1 MPDIA
6 GSAVAGLIAAL
17 TATTILGAA
26 KWIHLKYLQRLD
38 VKQIREVLTT
48 GRKRVMD
55 ATLPG
60 DVLRAAQYNL
70 IIKQLR
76 VALDHTTSKLPYA
89 KRKDIFDALDWYHV
103 KFLYATKNERDN
115 PVFRDLPDGSWPTT
129 EMQESQA
136 VDKFKGNVQS
146 EWGEEDPQG
155 AGRFFAPHGVALDSR
170 GDLYVGE
177 VAFSYS
183 HRQAPPDAKVLRKY
197 ARV

>member
-1 MPDIA
+1 M
-6 GSAVAGLIAAL
+6 AGLIAAL
-17 TATTILGAA
+17 TATIILGAA
-26 KWIHLKYLQRLD
+26 KWIQLKYLQRLD

-103 KFLYATKNERDN
+103 KFLYATKDERDN

-136 VDKFKGNVQS
+136 VDKFKRLES
-146 EWGEEDPQG
+146 IKWLKLKPYTS
-155 AGRFFAPHGVALDSR
+155 A
-170 GDLYVGE
+170 
-177 VAFSYS
+177 
-183 HRQAPPDAKVLRKY
+183 
-197 ARV
+197 

>member
-1 MPDIA
+1 M
-6 GSAVAGLIAAL
+6 AGLIAAL

-103 KFLYATKNERDN
+103 KSLYATKVERDN
-115 PVFRDLPDGSWPTT
+115 PVFRDLLDGSWPTT

-136 VDKFKGNVQS
+136 VDKFKRLES
-146 EWGEEDPQG
+146 IKWLKLKPYTS
-155 AGRFFAPHGVALDSR
+155 A
-170 GDLYVGE
+170 
-177 VAFSYS
+177 
-183 HRQAPPDAKVLRKY
+183 
-197 ARV
+197 

>member
-1 MPDIA
+1 M
-6 GSAVAGLIAAL
+6 AGLIAAL

-103 KFLYATKNERDN
+103 KFLYATIS
-115 PVFRDLPDGSWPTT
+115 GSGKAPSALSPLRCVV
-129 EMQESQA
+129 E
-136 VDKFKGNVQS
+136 
-146 EWGEEDPQG
+146 
-155 AGRFFAPHGVALDSR
+155 FA
-170 GDLYVGE
+170 
-177 VAFSYS
+177 
-183 HRQAPPDAKVLRKY
+183 DA
-197 ARV
+197 

>member
-1 MPDIA
+1 M
-6 GSAVAGLIAAL
+6 AGLIAAL

-103 KFLYATKNERDN
+103 KFLYATKDERDN

-136 VDKFKGNVQS
+136 VDKFKRLES
-146 EWGEEDPQG
+146 IKWLKLKPYTS
-155 AGRFFAPHGVALDSR
+155 A
-170 GDLYVGE
+170 
-177 VAFSYS
+177 
-183 HRQAPPDAKVLRKY
+183 
-197 ARV
+197 

>member
-48 GRKRVMD
+48 GRKRVMESKETFLLGMD

-60 DVLRAAQYNL
+60 DVLRAAQYHL
-70 IIKQLR
+70 TIKQLR

-89 KRKDIFDALDWYHV
+89 KRNLSVIPAALS
-103 KFLYATKNERDN
+103 R
-115 PVFRDLPDGSWPTT
+115 
-129 EMQESQA
+129 
-136 VDKFKGNVQS
+136 
-146 EWGEEDPQG
+146 
-155 AGRFFAPHGVALDSR
+155 SR
-170 GDLYVGE
+170 GG
-177 VAFSYS
+177 
-183 HRQAPPDAKVLRKY
+183 RGR
-197 ARV
+197 

>member
-136 VDKFKGNVQS
+136 VDKFKRLES
-146 EWGEEDPQG
+146 IKWLKLKPYTS
-155 AGRFFAPHGVALDSR
+155 A
-170 GDLYVGE
+170 
-177 VAFSYS
+177 
-183 HRQAPPDAKVLRKY
+183 
-197 ARV
+197 

>member
-1 MPDIA
+1 M
-6 GSAVAGLIAAL
+6 AGLIAAL
-17 TATTILGAA
+17 TATIILGAA
-26 KWIHLKYLQRLD
+26 KWIHLKYFQRLD

-103 KFLYATKNERDN
+103 KFLYATKDERDN

-136 VDKFKGNVQS
+136 VDKFKS
-146 EWGEEDPQG
+146 LESIKWLKLKPYTS
-155 AGRFFAPHGVALDSR
+155 A
-170 GDLYVGE
+170 
-177 VAFSYS
+177 
-183 HRQAPPDAKVLRKY
+183 
-197 ARV
+197 